1 MKLLIKQ
8 ARVIDPESDHH
19 QQVVDVLI
27 EDGNIK
33 RMAPQI
39 EADGASVF
47 QAERLHL
54 LPGLMDVGTVI
65 GDPGFE
71 HREDLHS
78 AGKAAGAGG
87 FTAVACYPNTHPV
100 VDSKAGVRYLKNNAE
115 DLVVDFYP
123 IAAIS
128 ERCQGKDITEMIDMY
143 RSGAVAFSDGQK
155 SVQHNGMMMRAL
167 QYVKTFNGVILNH
180 PHDVSIAGEGQ
191 LNEGKVSTM
200 IGLKGIPNM
209 AEELMVQRDIYL
221 AEYTDSRLHIA
232 NISTA
237 GSVNMIQRA
246 KANGI
251 KVTASAPA
259 LNLYYTDEEL
269 LSFDANLK
277 VLPPLR
283 TPADKE
289 ALWKGLKE
297 GTIDFITSN
306 HVPLE
311 EEAKK
316 KEFSFAD
323 FGAAALETAFSLSWQ
338 TLRNEFELEALVE
351 LWSRAPRRLLDL
363 DLLRLQEGAPANIT
377 LFDPEREWVL
387 EENNRHS
394 KSYNSPF
401 IGHVFRGAV
410 LGIINGRKSDFFGRS

>member
-1 MKLLIKQ
+1 MCRSPAK
-8 ARVIDPESDHH
+8 DS
-19 QQVVDVLI
+19 
-27 EDGNIK
+27 
-33 RMAPQI
+33 
-39 EADGASVF
+39 
-47 QAERLHL
+47 
-54 LPGLMDVGTVI
+54 
-65 GDPGFE
+65 
-71 HREDLHS
+71 
-78 AGKAAGAGG
+78 
-87 FTAVACYPNTHPV
+87 PN
-100 VDSKAGVRYLKNNAE
+100 L
-115 DLVVDFYP
+115 
-123 IAAIS
+123 
-128 ERCQGKDITEMIDMY
+128 
-143 RSGAVAFSDGQK
+143 
-155 SVQHNGMMMRAL
+155 
-167 QYVKTFNGVILNH
+167 
-180 PHDVSIAGEGQ
+180 
-191 LNEGKVSTM
+191 
-200 IGLKGIPNM
+200 

-237 GSVNMIQRA
+237 GSVNMIKRA

-323 FGAAALETAFSLSWQ
+323 FGAAALETALNRGYH
-338 TLRNEFELEALVE
+338 LLHLIAHGELT
-351 LWSRAPRRLLDL
+351 RRGF
-363 DLLRLQEGAPANIT
+363 QG
-377 LFDPEREWVL
+377 
-387 EENNRHS
+387 
-394 KSYNSPF
+394 
-401 IGHVFRGAV
+401 G
-410 LGIINGRKSDFFGRS
+410 GRSPIFRPS